1 MRQILS
7 DLHSIQSKLYHPGIF
22 GFTKRSPIFRVAAG
36 RGEPLN
42 ARRWFALLGSV
53 VRSVGSFLTGNGARA
68 SRGRELRARISG
80 KKGGRACALGC
91 TKYTAVQN
99 IQLTGQNRRS
109 RSQVRG
115 ISPSPP
121 KLGELTGFF
130 PGVLTKVASTGRN
143 FALSVSD

>member
-80 KKGGRACALGC
+80 KKGESLCTRLHKIHGCAKHPVDWTKPAEPLAGAGDFPQSSQIGR
-91 TKYTAVQN
+91 TD
-99 IQLTGQNRRS
+99 
-109 RSQVRG
+109 G
-115 ISPSPP
+115 I
-121 KLGELTGFF
+121 F
-130 PGVLTKVASTGRN
+130 PGSANQSG
-143 FALSVSD
+143 